1 MPQLRLLHIALS
13 LSAVIM
19 TAIFGSL
26 RSVLTSAPPALPQLL
41 TLVILGFAGM
51 LILSAAV
58 LRTRIPA
65 MEGGVNADEWVA
77 NNKAQCLIL
86 WAMLEGSAVLC
97 GLALFLG
104 ARTILAAGLAAGALG
119 FLVSQSPG
127 TVAGH

>member
-26 RSVLTSAPPALPQLL
+26 RSVITNPPPPLPEAM
-41 TLVILGFAGM
+41 TFVILGFAAM
-51 LILSAAV
+51 MILSAAV
-58 LRTRIPA
+58 VRTRIPA

-77 NNKAQCLIL
+77 RNKAQCLIL
-86 WAMLEGSAVLC
+86 WAILEGSSVLC

-104 ARTILAAGLAAGALG
+104 ANPWGAGGLAAGALG

>member
-1 MPQLRLLHIALS
+1 MPQLRLLHIALC

-26 RSVLTSAPPALPQLL
+26 RSLISSPPAPLPEVM
-41 TLVILGFAGM
+41 TFVILGFAAM
-51 LILSAAV
+51 MILSAAV
-58 LRTRIPA
+58 IRTRIPA

-77 NNKAQCLIL
+77 RNKAQCLIL
-86 WAMLEGSAVLC
+86 WAILEGSATLC
-97 GLALFLG
+97 GLSLFLG
-104 ARTILAAGLAAGALG
+104 ANPLAGGGLAAGALG